1 MIQPKVNELVKDGKT
16 QSGFW
21 VDQSMRKDDE
31 LELRTTA
38 KDFYDQERAM
48 QIALGTLKGF
58 EGELNAG

>member
-1 MIQPKVNELVKDGKT
+1 MKDGKT
-16 QSGFW
+16 KSGFW